1 MSLET
6 ETKTEEEID
15 TSNIFE
21 EFNDDSELKKEV
33 KGMVDS
39 QEKDIFYYL
48 SIVGKFAQNTFWIL
62 LLLLA
67 FLYGYIFIQENE
79 NIKDS
84 NILDPF
90 CVIFLWNIENTNTFC
105 SSVTSLHK
113 EYENQLE
120 KSKGSQVT
128 EIISI
133 LEQLYKLEN
142 FLKTKEIIFLS
153 DKTESKLPVLEILEE
168 FDTLKNTFEPIEKD
182 KILCY
187 DIEINKENIL
197 KARCEAFSAWYEDEI
212 KGFDGTDDLFIK
224 GTSITIA
231 NSFLNFIEKNSDTF
245 MVLDRQKIFSSE
257 NIIWDSTGFTNKTT
271 FYLKFKYTTNNLS
284 L

>member
-39 QEKDIFYYL
+39 QENDIFYYL

-90 CVIFLWNIENTNTFC
+90 CVIFL
-105 SSVTSLHK
+105 
-113 EYENQLE
+113 
-120 KSKGSQVT
+120 
-128 EIISI
+128 
-133 LEQLYKLEN
+133 
-142 FLKTKEIIFLS
+142 
-153 DKTESKLPVLEILEE
+153 
-168 FDTLKNTFEPIEKD
+168 
-182 KILCY
+182 
-187 DIEINKENIL
+187 
-197 KARCEAFSAWYEDEI
+197 
-212 KGFDGTDDLFIK
+212 
-224 GTSITIA
+224 
-231 NSFLNFIEKNSDTF
+231 
-245 MVLDRQKIFSSE
+245 
-257 NIIWDSTGFTNKTT
+257 
-271 FYLKFKYTTNNLS
+271 
-284 L
+284 

>member
-33 KGMVDS
+33 KGMVDY

-113 EYENQLE
+113 EYEY
-120 KSKGSQVT
+120 GT
-128 EIISI
+128 I
-133 LEQLYKLEN
+133 LANVYSYLYSN
-142 FLKTKEIIFLS
+142 YS
-153 DKTESKLPVLEILEE
+153 
-168 FDTLKNTFEPIEKD
+168 DTLSPETLDNEKAMQCLD
-182 KILCY
+182 SSFFY
-187 DIEINKENIL
+187 ANKE
-197 KARCEAFSAWYEDEI
+197 SDVS
-212 KGFDGTDDLFIK
+212 FIK
-224 GTSITIA
+224 
-231 NSFLNFIEKNSDTF
+231 E
-245 MVLDRQKIFSSE
+245 
-257 NIIWDSTGFTNKTT
+257 
-271 FYLKFKYTTNNLS
+271 YYFKKG
-284 L
+284 

>member
-90 CVIFLWNIENTNTFC
+90 CVIFL
-105 SSVTSLHK
+105 
-113 EYENQLE
+113 
-120 KSKGSQVT
+120 
-128 EIISI
+128 
-133 LEQLYKLEN
+133 
-142 FLKTKEIIFLS
+142 
-153 DKTESKLPVLEILEE
+153 
-168 FDTLKNTFEPIEKD
+168 
-182 KILCY
+182 
-187 DIEINKENIL
+187 
-197 KARCEAFSAWYEDEI
+197 
-212 KGFDGTDDLFIK
+212 
-224 GTSITIA
+224 
-231 NSFLNFIEKNSDTF
+231 
-245 MVLDRQKIFSSE
+245 
-257 NIIWDSTGFTNKTT
+257 
-271 FYLKFKYTTNNLS
+271 
-284 L
+284 